1 VAQGTVANAALG
13 QQREVRQ
20 RQNQPHQASEQTMHP
35 LPREQPLELSE
46 RDTSMHGLRFGYRQ
60 IALIRFAPLCARQR
74 RKDARHRTPFSDRE
88 AALGESRDAAHD
100 HSEHHRA
107 GAHMEPAPHAAIPI
121 AGQGGPLPP
130 SSSTNA
136 RRSGAN
142 VTTITWRGPKVSVE
156 SSSTCA
162 GIAARDAGYAGVGR
176 RLPACVHALLFHEL
190 EAVELP
196 VEDRVVRS
204 HSSSARPS
212 PAFAALLLVFV
223 ITAAWWALALW
234 PTDAAE
240 PAWLSRTRAAC
251 FGSAP
256 GGLPDPGGWVLLIG
270 EPIGMFAVLVVAW
283 GQTLRRDLERVRAV
297 RQWWL
302 AAIGVAVAT
311 LVVVASLGVR
321 AVRASAR
328 GQPTAIGGPGVATR
342 LDLSPPATAL
352 VDQHGARVSLA
363 DLRGRPALLTVAF
376 GHCVTVCPTVVN
388 DLRRARRTAG
398 RSDVQLVVVTLDPWR
413 DTPDRLS
420 SLAAH
425 WALGAGDRVLSG
437 SVANVEQVLDALGIG
452 RRRNETTGDIEHGDT
467 VMLVSSRGRVEWRID
482 GGRDR
487 LGELLRQVR

>member
-1 VAQGTVANAALG
+1 
-13 QQREVRQ
+13 
-20 RQNQPHQASEQTMHP
+20 M
-35 LPREQPLELSE
+35 
-46 RDTSMHGLRFGYRQ
+46 
-60 IALIRFAPLCARQR
+60 
-74 RKDARHRTPFSDRE
+74 
-88 AALGESRDAAHD
+88 
-100 HSEHHRA
+100 
-107 GAHMEPAPHAAIPI
+107 
-121 AGQGGPLPP
+121 
-130 SSSTNA
+130 
-136 RRSGAN
+136 
-142 VTTITWRGPKVSVE
+142 
-156 SSSTCA
+156 
-162 GIAARDAGYAGVGR
+162 
-176 RLPACVHALLFHEL
+176 
-190 EAVELP
+190 
-196 VEDRVVRS
+196 EDRVVRS
-204 HSSSARPS
+204 SPPAARPS
-212 PAFAALLLVFV
+212 TAFAALLLVLA

-234 PTDAAE
+234 PAGSAE
-240 PAWLSRTRAAC
+240 PEWLSRTRAAC

-256 GGLPDPGGWVLLIG
+256 GGLPDAGGWVLLIG
-270 EPIGMFAVLVVAW
+270 EPIGMIGVLVVVW
-283 GQTLRRDLERVRAV
+283 GHTLRRDLERVRAV

-302 AAIGVAVAT
+302 AAMGVAVAT

-321 AVRASAR
+321 AVRVSAR

-352 VDQHGARVSLA
+352 VDQHGVRVSLA

-376 GHCVTVCPTVVN
+376 GHCTTVCPTVVRN
-388 DLRRARRTAG
+388 LRRARRTAG

-487 LGELLRQVR
+487 LGELLRQVK